1 MQLLSS
7 KMSRSSRMSYL
18 REKFNISRLAIKYSW
33 LTVCIWIAVTVAG
46 LFAFSSL
53 KYALFPDITFPVVV
67 INASAPLETALTT
80 EAQLT
85 EPLESQLESLDGLKQ
100 LRSTT
105 YSGQTVVNLGF
116 KVGTDLDAS
125 TTAVE
130 SALDQ
135 IDLPAESSLQV
146 IPLNLNEAAA
156 VSYSIQREG
165 ASLDELAE
173 TAEADIIPSIAD
185 IPGVLRVD
193 LLGVGDREDAGAA
206 EAPGASPNDLQNPP
220 TLVRFSGEDVLAFQ
234 VIKRGDANTLE
245 VVSQV
250 EEAVQRLKAE
260 LPQVD
265 FVLAATQANYIREAT
280 QSTIDALVVAI
291 VIAILVIFGFLR
303 NWRATLITALAIP
316 ISLLGTCIVMAIYG
330 FNLETITLLALALVI
345 GIIVD
350 DAIVEVENI
359 IRHIEDGSTPRQA
372 ALAATREIGLT
383 VSASTLT
390 IVAVFLPVALMGG
403 TVGQFFKP
411 FGLTVSAA
419 VLTSLLIARTLS
431 PALAVYWLR
440 PSKGKK
446 PSKNGGAVQSDL
458 SQHNETSNGLA
469 VVDPELDE
477 SDYHLI
483 TEAPANS
490 MFAQGYDNLLSWS
503 LKHRKSLIGIAIA
516 SFIAGVALI
525 PMIPQGFIPK
535 LDRGEFN
542 ITYTAPFPKFPDP
555 AAQLPPVGSTDG
567 NLDAAAGAQ
576 GLAAE
581 QALAGAAGNAIPNP
595 LPLILNESRQV
606 AEELETVAL
615 RSPEVESVFT
625 TVGVRGEP
633 NRGKLYVKLKDNRSL
648 TTAEVQDQLRA
659 DLPVLEGVA
668 TSVEDIQ
675 FVDTGSEKPL
685 QIELQG
691 DDLTVLNSTVQ
702 AIKTEVASLPGFV
715 DVTATGE
722 KNRIDS
728 IVEIER
734 HNGRRSAYV
743 TANLSQDQ
751 VLGAATNQMVEVAE
765 SIIPPEVTINLGG
778 DSARSNEVLGSFANT
793 VGLSVICML
802 VVLFIPFKR
811 LLEPLVVGLSLP
823 LAIVGAMVALLVTQS
838 DFGMASVIGLLF
850 LLGLLDKN
858 ALLLMDYVN
867 QLRRSGLSRNA
878 AILKTGLV
886 RLRPILMTTA
896 STILGMLPLAFG
908 LGAGAELR
916 QPMAVAIIGGLIT
929 SSLLSLLVVPVLY
942 TILEDFWT
950 RTLKLFGIKGAVVK

>member
-1 MQLLSS
+1 M
-7 KMSRSSRMSYL
+7 KYL
-18 REKFNISRLAIKYSW
+18 RKKFNLSRLAIKYSW
-33 LTVCIWIAVTVAG
+33 LTVCVWMAITVAG

-53 KYALFPDITFPVVV
+53 KFALFPDITFPVVV
-67 INASAPLETALTT
+67 INASAPIETALET
-80 EAQLT
+80 ESQLT
-85 EPLESQLESLDGLKQ
+85 EPLELQLESLEGLKQ
-100 LRSTT
+100 LRSST
-105 YSGQTVVNLGF
+105 YPGQAVVNLSF
-116 KVGTDLDAS
+116 KVGADLDAS
-125 TTAVE
+125 TAAVE
-130 SALDQ
+130 TALDQ
-135 IDLPAESSLQV
+135 IELPPEAGFQV

-156 VSYSIQREG
+156 ISYG
-165 ASLDELAE
+165 VKGDGVSLDDLADI
-173 TAEADIIPSIAD
+173 AEAEIIPPIAD

-193 LLGVGDREDAGAA
+193 LLGMGEWGSGGAPP
-206 EAPGASPNDLQNPP
+206 PGGAQTDLQNPP
-220 TLVRFSGEDVLAFQ
+220 SLVRFSGEDVLAFQ

-250 EEAVQRLKAE
+250 EDEVRRLQAD
-260 LPQVD
+260 LPQVELI
-265 FVLAATQANYIREAT
+265 LAATQATYIREAT
-280 QSTIDALVVAI
+280 QSTIDALIVAI

-359 IRHIEDGSTPRQA
+359 IRHIEDGATPRQA

-440 PSKGKK
+440 PGKGTREKGLGARQK
-446 PSKNGGAVQSDL
+446 GLGMRDQTETSKNPGL
-458 SQHNETSNGLA
+458 SNLSITD
-469 VVDPELDE
+469 DPELDPE
-477 SDYHLI
+477 LEANNYHLI
-483 TEAPANS
+483 TEAPAGS
-490 MFAQGYDNLLSWS
+490 IFAQGYDNLLSWS
-503 LKHRKSLIGIAIA
+503 LKHRKTLIGLAIA
-516 SFIAGVALI
+516 SFFAGVALI
-525 PMIPQGFIPK
+525 PLIPQGFIPK

-542 ITYTAPFPKFPDP
+542 ITYTAPLPQLPDP
-555 AAQLPPVGSTDG
+555 TSQLAVSGANPE
-567 NLDAAAGAQ
+567 NLEAGALGAQ
-576 GLAAE
+576 GPPPNQELTRA
-581 QALAGAAGNAIPNP
+581 NPNP
-595 LPLILNESRQV
+595 LALILNESRQV
-606 AEELETVAL
+606 AEQLEAVAL
-615 RSPEVESVFT
+615 QSPEVESVFT
-625 TVGVRGEP
+625 TVGLRGEP
-633 NRGKLYVKLKDNRSL
+633 NRGRLYVKLKHDRSL
-648 TTAEVQDQLRA
+648 TTAEAQDQLRV
-659 DLPVLEGVA
+659 DLPILAGVT

-685 QIELQG
+685 QIELLG
-691 DDLTVLNSTVQ
+691 DDLEILNSAVQ
-702 AIKTEVASLPGFV
+702 AIKTAIKALPGFV

-722 KNRIDS
+722 RNEAGS

-734 HNGRRSAYV
+734 HNRRRAAYV
-743 TANLSQDQ
+743 SANLSQDQ
-751 VLGAATNQMVEVAE
+751 TLGAATAQMVAAAE
-765 SIIPPEVTINLGG
+765 TIIPPGVTITVGG
-778 DSARSNEVLGSFANT
+778 DSARSDEVLGSFAST
-793 VGLSVICML
+793 VVLSVICML
-802 VVLFIPFKR
+802 VVLFLPFKR

-823 LAIVGAMVALLVTQS
+823 LAIVGAMLALLVTQS

-867 QLRRSGLSRNA
+867 QLRRTGLSRNA

-896 STILGMLPLAFG
+896 STILGMLPIAFG
-908 LGAGAELR
+908 LGAGTELR
-916 QPMAVAIIGGLIT
+916 QPMAVAIIGGLMT

-942 TILEDFWT
+942 TVLEDFWS
-950 RTLKLFGIKGAVVK
+950 RTLKLFRLKESTAK